1 MARLALVGQ
10 TPYAA
15 DNLRLL
21 GYNDA
26 MVAEVV
32 ERKEDIATV
41 CRLLGVEMLFLFGSA
56 SHGGKLSE
64 VRDLD
69 FLVRFRPM
77 PPVEYVRCYFELMQ
91 KLEDMF
97 HTPIDLVEIDQ
108 IRNPYFKE
116 AVDETKVPV
125 YEIA

>member
-1 MARLALVGQ
+1 MI
-10 TPYAA
+10 
-15 DNLRLL
+15 
-21 GYNDA
+21 
-26 MVAEVV
+26 AEVV
-32 ERKEDIATV
+32 ERKEAIAAL
-41 CRLLGVEMLFLFGSA
+41 CRSLGVEMLFLFGSA
-56 SHGGKLSE
+56 SRGSRLSE

-77 PPVEYVRCYFELMQ
+77 PPVEYARCYFDLIE

-97 HTPIDLVEIDQ
+97 HMPVDLIEIDQ

>member
-1 MARLALVGQ
+1 
-10 TPYAA
+10 
-15 DNLRLL
+15 
-21 GYNDA
+21 

-32 ERKEDIATV
+32 ERKEAIATI
-41 CRLLGVEMLFLFGSA
+41 CRSLGVEMLFLFGSA
-56 SHGGKLSE
+56 SRGGRLSE
-64 VRDLD
+64 VGDLD

-77 PPVEYVRCYFELMQ
+77 PPVEYAHCYFELIE

-97 HTPIDLVEIDQ
+97 HAPIDLVEIDQ

>member
-1 MARLALVGQ
+1 MI
-10 TPYAA
+10 
-15 DNLRLL
+15 
-21 GYNDA
+21 
-26 MVAEVV
+26 AEVV
-32 ERKEDIATV
+32 ERKEAIATV
-41 CRLLGVEMLFLFGSA
+41 CRSLGVEVLFLFGSA
-56 SHGGKLSE
+56 SRGGKLSE
-64 VRDLD
+64 VGDLD

-77 PPVEYVRCYFELMQ
+77 PPVEYAHRYFELIE

-97 HTPIDLVEIDQ
+97 HRTIDMVEIDQ